1 MMATGFSGAIMHRSE
16 TAADIVTSLSDSPVV
31 RTYALKCP
39 ATTLARKPY
48 KEVLPVTPLMITLL
62 VVAGIAL
69 LIAIGYMN
77 HVVENNKLEKA
88 RTKVELNDRLRR
100 CGEITETF
108 PGQLM
113 TPALKLLV
121 TRLEL
126 NVCQR
131 LLNLEKSS
139 ANLKA
144 RITELETLV
153 GQGESIPVNNPPAPI
168 QTEAKAKDVR
178 FLLEALHGQITRA
191 AQDGFLPTN
200 EAKRWIREV
209 RHILVLLHIEFF
221 NNLGQHS
228 LQQNQPGQARLA
240 FERGVQYLRKQ
251 QDPQVYAEQL
261 AYLEKLLVRANDQVM
276 DRIAPVEGEVNQLT
290 EGLKDVEADADW
302 KKKVIYD

>member
-1 MMATGFSGAIMHRSE
+1 M
-16 TAADIVTSLSDSPVV
+16 
-31 RTYALKCP
+31 
-39 ATTLARKPY
+39 
-48 KEVLPVTPLMITLL
+48 TPLMITLL

-100 CGEITETF
+100 CGELTETF

-113 TPALKLLV
+113 TPALKLLI
-121 TRLEL
+121 TRLEI

-131 LLNLEKSS
+131 LLNLEKTNT
-139 ANLKA
+139 AVKA
-144 RITELETLV
+144 RLDELNALAA
-153 GQGESIPVNNPPAPI
+153 QGESIPVNNPPAPI

-191 AQDGFLPTN
+191 AQDGFLPPN

-221 NNLGQHS
+221 NNLGQHA
-228 LQQNQPGQARLA
+228 LQQEQPGQARLA

-251 QDPQVYAEQL
+251 QEPQVYAEQL
-261 AYLEKLLVRANDQVM
+261 DYLEKLLARANAMVL
-276 DRIAPVEGEVNQLT
+276 ASTKPVEGEVNQLT
-290 EGLKDVEADADW
+290 EGLKDAEVNDEW
-302 KKKVIYD
+302 KKKKVYD

>member
-1 MMATGFSGAIMHRSE
+1 
-16 TAADIVTSLSDSPVV
+16 
-31 RTYALKCP
+31 
-39 ATTLARKPY
+39 
-48 KEVLPVTPLMITLL
+48 MITLL

-113 TPALKLLV
+113 NSALKLLL

-131 LLNLEKSS
+131 LQNLEKNN
-139 ANLKA
+139 AALKA
-144 RITELETLV
+144 RIIELNALV
-153 GQGESIPVNNPPAPI
+153 AQGESLPVNNPPAPI

-228 LQQNQPGQARLA
+228 CNKANPARPA
-240 FERGVQYLRKQ
+240 SPSNAACNICANSRTRRCTRSNCNTWKNSSPERTPRSWTRLPR
-251 QDPQVYAEQL
+251 
-261 AYLEKLLVRANDQVM
+261 
-276 DRIAPVEGEVNQLT
+276 
-290 EGLKDVEADADW
+290 W
-302 KKKVIYD
+302 KVKKTN

>member
-1 MMATGFSGAIMHRSE
+1 M
-16 TAADIVTSLSDSPVV
+16 
-31 RTYALKCP
+31 
-39 ATTLARKPY
+39 
-48 KEVLPVTPLMITLL
+48 TPLMITLL
-62 VVAGIAL
+62 VIAGIAL

-108 PGQLM
+108 PGQFM
-113 TPALKLLV
+113 SPALKLLL

-126 NVCQR
+126 NVVQR
-131 LLNLEKSS
+131 MLNLDKTDST
-139 ANLKA
+139 LKA
-144 RITELETLV
+144 RLAELNTLV

-178 FLLEALHGQITRA
+178 FLLEAMHGQVTRA
-191 AQDGFLPTN
+191 AHDGFLQPN
-200 EAKRWIREV
+200 EAKRWIKEI

-221 NNLGQHS
+221 NNLGQYA

-251 QDPQVYAEQL
+251 PEPKVYEEQL
-261 AYLEKLLVRANDQVM
+261 TYLEKLLARANAQVL
-276 DRIAPVEGEVNQLT
+276 DRMAPAEDEQNELT
-290 EGLKDVEADADW
+290 QGLKTDEEETW
-302 KKKVIYD
+302 KKKVMYD

>member
-1 MMATGFSGAIMHRSE
+1 M
-16 TAADIVTSLSDSPVV
+16 
-31 RTYALKCP
+31 
-39 ATTLARKPY
+39 
-48 KEVLPVTPLMITLL
+48 TPLMITLL

-69 LIAIGYMN
+69 LIAIGYLS

-88 RTKVELNDRLRR
+88 RTRIELNDRLRR

-113 TPALKLLV
+113 TAELKLLL

-131 LLNLEKSS
+131 LLNLEKSN
-139 ANLKA
+139 ATMKE
-144 RITELETLV
+144 RIAELNALV
-153 GQGESIPVNNPPAPI
+153 AQGESIPVNNPPAPI

-191 AQDGFLPTN
+191 AHDGFLPTN

-209 RHILVLLHIEFF
+209 RHLLALLHIEFF
-221 NNLGQHS
+221 NNLGQHA

-251 QDPQVYAEQL
+251 QEPKVYAEQL
-261 AYLEKLLVRANDQVM
+261 EHLEKLLARANGQVV
-276 DRIAPVEGEVNQLT
+276 DNIAPAEGEVNQLT

>member
-1 MMATGFSGAIMHRSE
+1 M
-16 TAADIVTSLSDSPVV
+16 
-31 RTYALKCP
+31 
-39 ATTLARKPY
+39 
-48 KEVLPVTPLMITLL
+48 TPLMITLL

-88 RTKVELNDRLRR
+88 RTKVELNDRMRR
-100 CGEITETF
+100 CGELTETF

-113 TPALKLLV
+113 TPALKLLM
-121 TRLEL
+121 TRLEM
-126 NVCQR
+126 NACQR
-131 LLNLEKSS
+131 LLNLDKTNS
-139 ANLKA
+139 AVKA
-144 RITELETLV
+144 RLDELSALAA
-153 GQGESIPVNNPPAPI
+153 QGESIPVNNPPAPI
-168 QTEAKAKDVR
+168 LTEAKAKDVR

-191 AQDGFLPTN
+191 AQDGFLPSN

-221 NNLGQHS
+221 NNLGQQS

-251 QDPQVYAEQL
+251 QDPQMYAEQL
-261 AYLEKLLVRANDQVM
+261 QYLEKLLARANAQVM
-276 DRIAPVEGEVNQLT
+276 DKIAPVEGEENQLT
-290 EGLKDVEADADW
+290 AGLKDVEADADW